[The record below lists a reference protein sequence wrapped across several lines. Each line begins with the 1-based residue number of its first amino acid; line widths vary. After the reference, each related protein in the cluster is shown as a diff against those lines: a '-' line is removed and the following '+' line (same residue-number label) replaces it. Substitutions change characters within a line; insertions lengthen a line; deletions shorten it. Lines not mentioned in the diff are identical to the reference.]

1 MQGWQCGKGMIYFR
15 PRKGEQGSMNGKKR
29 KKKRLMDTGKWGFR
43 AGSVPDWMSR
53 WMDRGK
59 ERKKESCL
67 TLLLE
72 AI

>member
-1 MQGWQCGKGMIYFR
+1 M
-15 PRKGEQGSMNGKKR
+15 EKKR
-29 KKKRLMDTGKWGFR
+29 KKKRWMDTGKWGFR
-43 AGSVPDWMSR
+43 AGSEPDWMSR

-59 ERKKESCL
+59 ERKKDSCL